1 MSEIILKYGHCIIP
15 KNTFLFRGHLS
26 EKFEDVMFFA
36 TKIWMAKNVGKG
48 IQVWKTKSDIE
59 VGFFVNYLN
68 PRSHAVSSIPKI
80 YSTFFPEEKQF
91 ELSDLDIK
99 LNPKRMVKLVSRLKS
114 ENILGW
120 LTSYENREEL
130 EICFIN
136 KKKTESSLIFVES
149 SNKNN
154 ALYFK
159 DSLSKIKIFPA
170 NSFFEISKSKIT
182 EKSFNSEY
190 SKNIYRKYKKSISTQ
205 IQEDVLNGDDK
216 IKAIH
221 FYYNLRQKL
230 KI

>member
-68 PRSHAVSSIPKI
+68 SRSHAVSSIPKI

-99 LNPKRMVKLVSRLKS
+99 LNPKRMVKLV
-114 ENILGW
+114 
-120 LTSYENREEL
+120 SYENREEL